1 MKITLELMKSWN
13 ADADGINRFAAHPEL
28 EGAEHTHV
36 CSVLEADGA
45 SLWSVWVRCNVA
57 QHGSDEDRKALRGDP
72 SSLVRY
78 ALAECGSEEDCLA
91 LLDDSN
97 VRVRGAVAKRCNQE
111 LSDRKENDDE

>member
-13 ADADGINRFAAHPEL
+13 ADADGINRFVAHPEF
-28 EGAEHTHV
+28 EGAEHTYV
-36 CSVLEADGA
+36 CSVLEADGT
-45 SLWSVWVRCNVA
+45 SLWSAWVRCNIA

-97 VRVRGAVAKRCNQE
+97 VRVRDAAAKRWNQG
-111 LSDRKENDDE
+111 RDD